1 MVFSS
6 YNGAVKEHQYHFQ
19 LCVFAVMGHA
29 GVVNVILD
37 PAVNI
42 RVTDGISDV
51 MAEIAAEISNSL
63 FALLAERDF
72 CSFF

>member
-1 MVFSS
+1 M
-6 YNGAVKEHQYHFQ
+6 
-19 LCVFAVMGHA
+19 FAVMGHA

-42 RVTDGISDV
+42 RVTDGIPDV
-51 MAEIAAEISNSL
+51 MAEIAAKISNSL

-72 CSFF
+72 AVSFK

>member
-1 MVFSS
+1 M
-6 YNGAVKEHQYHFQ
+6 
-19 LCVFAVMGHA
+19 FAVMGHA
-29 GVVNVILD
+29 RVVNVILD